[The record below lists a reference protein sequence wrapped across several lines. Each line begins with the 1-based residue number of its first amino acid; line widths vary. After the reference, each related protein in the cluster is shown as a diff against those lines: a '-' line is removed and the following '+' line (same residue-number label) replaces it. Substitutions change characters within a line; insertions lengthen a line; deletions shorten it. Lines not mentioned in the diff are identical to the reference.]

1 MALAGS
7 TIDHLIATVIFLAA
21 LLIFV
26 GLFNQMIQTSIL
38 YQRNRTIATK
48 CSDLLDTILLN
59 PGYPLEYAN
68 DNVTPI
74 EWGKLNRI
82 PTIFGLQDPEFTQYR
97 LSPFSLMRLH
107 SSIGR
112 EIYYPGTG
120 EYYSNITMGFGSFL
134 LVSSA
139 ITLNHTS
146 VATMLGINAT
156 YGFQLVLTPLIEV
169 SITEGHEGNPLTL
182 NVVVSGNGLSLA
194 NATISCM
201 LVTVKNGA
209 DYPLYDIILSS
220 NLRTNGEGSCVLNF
234 QNVDASESYA
244 FIAYA
249 CLEGIVGVGY
259 HQRIMA
265 ESHVVPLVE
274 NIAEGHVILA
284 HSGDIL
290 GVGASSMN
298 YTATFIILNQD
309 FSLSQV
315 ILEEPY
321 GEVSPGGYTVLPI
334 PTQTFEPGIL
344 AVAYQQQSDN
354 KTGIVL
360 MPWGV
365 SSLGFPIVF
374 GDNPEG
380 KTWIAT
386 DIRQVLVGGVAY
398 EAKLALWSLEGYGV
412 MG

>member
-7 TIDHLIATVIFLAA
+7 TIDHLIATAIFLAA

-26 GLFNQMIQTSIL
+26 SLFNQMIQTVIL

-48 CSDLLDTILLN
+48 CSDLLDAILLN
-59 PGYPLEYAN
+59 PGYPLKYVN
-68 DNVTPI
+68 DVPI
-74 EWGKLNRI
+74 EWGKLNRT

-120 EYYSNITMGFGSFL
+120 EYYSNITMGLGSFL

-139 ITLNHTS
+139 ITLNYTT
-146 VATMLGINAT
+146 VATMLGINGT
-156 YGFQLVLTPLIEV
+156 YGFQLALTPLIDV
-169 SITEGHEGNPLTL
+169 SIIESHEGNPLTL
-182 NVVVSGNGLSLA
+182 NVIVSGTGVPLA
-194 NATISCM
+194 NATISCI
-201 LVTVKNGA
+201 LVKVKNGE
-209 DYPLYDIILSS
+209 DYPLYDIITYNDLY
-220 NLRTNGEGSCVLNF
+220 TNNEGLCVLNF
-234 QNVDASESYA
+234 QNVNARESYA

-249 CLEGIVGVGY
+249 CLGGIVGVGY
-259 HQRIMA
+259 HQRIIA
-265 ESHVVPLVE
+265 ESHVIPLVE
-274 NIAEGHVILA
+274 NVAEGHVILA
-284 HSGDIL
+284 HSVDIL
-290 GVGASSMN
+290 GVGASPVN

-321 GEVSPGGYTVLPI
+321 GEVIPGGYTILPI
-334 PTQTFEPGIL
+334 PTQTIEHGIL
-344 AVAYQQQSDN
+344 AVAYQQSDN

-374 GDNPEG
+374 GDNFEG

-386 DIRQVLVGGVAY
+386 DIRHVLVGGVAY